1 MKWRPRRGRFIW
13 SACCHIPFKAFVR
26 LDYILLTRETFCETS
41 ELRVWC
47 STSNV
52 LLGKYELF
60 VSVLRQDDH
69 RFCAIFFAP
78 FQIAKVGGALRGI
91 LTVLEEDPNSFFVTI
106 DLL

>member
-1 MKWRPRRGRFIW
+1 MTLTNMAKFNRFKRFAN
-13 SACCHIPFKAFVR
+13 SG
-26 LDYILLTRETFCETS
+26 
-41 ELRVWC
+41 VWC

-91 LTVLEEDPNSFFVTI
+91 LTVLEEDPNSF
-106 DLL
+106 L